1 MDAVDSLPLV
11 KVLGPFELGPG
22 VGGHLSPRQ
31 RSVVAALVVGEGH
44 EVATGTLIDRVWGD
58 EPPPTAR
65 KALQVHVVAV
75 RSVLGADRVATTTH
89 GYRLAAAR
97 SEVDAWRF
105 EDLVR
110 TALREPASARAALT
124 EALGLWRGTPL
135 GDLSGGAAVG
145 ARVRLEDLHA
155 LATDTLAD
163 HHLADGAVPA
173 AVRLLE
179 SAVLDDPV
187 RERRWA
193 QLMVGLYRGG
203 RRADA
208 LRAYQRAREALA
220 VTAGLSPGRLL
231 QTVERLVLDDDD
243 LLWDPGLLDDPTVV
257 GRPDGPRLLATPA

>member
-1 MDAVDSLPLV
+1 MPAVDTLPLV

-22 VGGHLSPRQ
+22 IGGHLSPRQ
-31 RSVVAALVVGEGH
+31 RSVVAALVVGEGN
-44 EVATGTLIDRVWGD
+44 EVAADTMVDRVWGD
-58 EPPPTAR
+58 DPPPTAR

-75 RSVLGADRVATTTH
+75 RSVLGADRVATTAL
-89 GYRLAAAR
+89 GYRLVAAR
-97 SEVDAWRF
+97 HEIDAWRF

-110 TALREPASARAALT
+110 TGLREPATARAALAD
-124 EALGLWRGTPL
+124 ALGLWRGTPL
-135 GDLSGGAAVG
+135 TDLGGGTAVST
-145 ARVRLEDLHA
+145 RIRLEDLHA

-163 HHLADGAVPA
+163 HHLADGEVPA

-193 QLMVGLYRGG
+193 QLMVALYRGG

-231 QTVERLVLDDDD
+231 QAVERLVLDDDD
-243 LLWDPGLLDDPTVV
+243 RLWDPGLLDDPAVV